1 MAQRNFNELQ
11 NAIQSVETAL
21 SNICNEITNVIVAK
35 VKTINELKTELIQ
48 DRNDME
54 RVAIMTEEFADTLEN
69 LSENMFRV
77 ADSATEI
84 LSTPLED
91 TREFSVIDD
100 DEDEYEDDEDE
111 DEDDEDE
118 PVVDED

>member
-1 MAQRNFNELQ
+1 MEQRNFIELQ

-21 SNICNEITNVIVAK
+21 SNICNEITNAVVVK
-35 VKTINELKTELIQ
+35 VNTINELKAGLIQ

-54 RVAIMTEEFADTLEN
+54 RVAIMTEAFSDTLEA

-77 ADSATEI
+77 ADSTTEV
-84 LSTPLED
+84 LFTPLQN
-91 TREFSVIDD
+91 TKEFSIIDD
-100 DEDEYEDDEDE
+100 DDDEYDDE
-111 DEDDEDE
+111 EDE

>member
-21 SNICNEITNVIVAK
+21 SNICNEITNAVVAK
-35 VKTINELKTELIQ
+35 VKAINELKTGLVQ

-54 RVAIMTEEFADTLEN
+54 RVAIMTEDFADTLEN

-77 ADSATEI
+77 ADSTTEI
-84 LSTPLED
+84 LFTPLQD
-91 TREFSVIDD
+91 TREFSIIAD
-100 DEDEYEDDEDE
+100 DEEEC
-111 DEDDEDE
+111 EDDEDE
-118 PVVDED
+118 PTVDED

>member
-1 MAQRNFNELQ
+1 MTQRNFNELQ

-21 SNICNEITNVIVAK
+21 SNIFNEITNSVVTK
-35 VKTINELKTELIQ
+35 VKAINELKAGLVQ
-48 DRNDME
+48 DRSDME
-54 RVAIMTEEFADTLEN
+54 MVAIMTEDFADTLEN

-77 ADSATEI
+77 ADSTTAI

-91 TREFSVIDD
+91 TKEFSIIDD

-111 DEDDEDE
+111 LT
-118 PVVDED
+118 VDED